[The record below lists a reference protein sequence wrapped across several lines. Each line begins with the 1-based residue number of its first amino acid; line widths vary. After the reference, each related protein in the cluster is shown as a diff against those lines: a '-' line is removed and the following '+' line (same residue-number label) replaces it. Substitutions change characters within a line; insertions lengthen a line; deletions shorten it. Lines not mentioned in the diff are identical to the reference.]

1 MNSCWEKCYTD
12 TSITVIPLSLNIKY
26 LSLMIYI
33 FIRYLFQ
40 TTTYN
45 VYALTSCL
53 CIKSFSCYSIYF
65 IYKYNCWGI
74 FFSQSE
80 HISHHTRSFAQVLLD
95 KFGTNNS
102 YEGSYH
108 KDKFELV
115 FRSTISVLYTFC
127 FNRNHHSTWFYHSLL
142 PYIITWNRSMHALM
156 TIQNICS
163 SILLLFRKQLSHFQS
178 ETTQI

>member
-1 MNSCWEKCYTD
+1 MLHRHKYNSNPPLLIYKISVSNDIYFYTC
-12 TSITVIPLSLNIKY
+12 
-26 LSLMIYI
+26 
-33 FIRYLFQ
+33 YLFQ

-163 SILLLFRKQLSHFQS
+163 SILLLFCKQLSHFQS